1 MHGIAVIQPSE
12 AVFPGYI
19 PLHTGRGETVPSVP
33 GLWRGGPVLNP
44 VVNDLPRALL
54 LLVKILGCYFFSS
67 WSSRVFLVHSGL
79 LWMLRVGLQSFWAW
93 YCGGFF
99 CCGVP
104 AVACWASAARERGI
118 SD

>member
-1 MHGIAVIQPSE
+1 MCVYGIAVIQPSE

-19 PLHTGRGETVPSVP
+19 PLHTGRGGETVPSVP

-54 LLVKILGCYFFSS
+54 LLVKILGCCFFFSS

-79 LWMLRVGLQSFWAW
+79 L
-93 YCGGFF
+93 
-99 CCGVP
+99 
-104 AVACWASAARERGI
+104 
-118 SD
+118 